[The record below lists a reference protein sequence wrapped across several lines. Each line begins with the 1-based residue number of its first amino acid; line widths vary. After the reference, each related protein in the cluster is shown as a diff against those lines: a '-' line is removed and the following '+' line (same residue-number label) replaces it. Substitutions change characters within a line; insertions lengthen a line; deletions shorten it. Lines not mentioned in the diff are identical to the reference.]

1 MGVCLGK
8 VCLSAL
14 GLGSPGMEQDRS
26 GTNPGSSSCAPVLEK
41 ALPVPRSGTQGS
53 GLRTVYGQNSAQ
65 LGVLI

>member
-14 GLGSPGMEQDRS
+14 GSPGMEQRGS
-26 GTNPGSSSCAPVLEK
+26 GTNPDNSSCATVLEK

-53 GLRTVYGQNSAQ
+53 GLQTVHGQNSAQ